1 MAHRYRRPVLGILW
15 ILYVLLGWLTI
26 HFHNIEIVEP
36 EDGFYYTQTA
46 ANIASGVG
54 HLTVFNFAYLPPLFS
69 AFLASLMMV
78 GLTTT
83 LSLKYATLLCLST
96 SPFLIEWICRQM
108 YGPVAG
114 LAGAA
119 LFIAFP
125 YSVVPP
131 NYLWSESLFIPLY
144 LLLLAALLAA
154 LRTPTL
160 ARFGIAGACCGLAT
174 LCREITFYM
183 PLVVLACLLL
193 SIEKKRRAIHL
204 FAAFTALHLLVIAPW
219 TIRNFLIFERVI
231 PISTNSWINLY
242 IGNNPHH
249 ENVSSWTWVMP
260 EGTSWN
266 RGPQADWRNEL
277 EVMARSR
284 QEALRYIRA
293 HPLGFVERST
303 RRAVLFIVPHVD
315 LIGKV
320 GTTRLLATAVAVNV
334 TLYTLFLIGYA
345 VGLVVAW
352 RAGGLLRG
360 GGFLLLS
367 LFLTAY
373 LIAVAGMTASTERY
387 RLPMTIVFLIVST
400 QWCAMLSAKT
410 PSSTAS
416 LEA

>member
-36 EDGFYYTQTA
+36 EDGFYYKQTA

-183 PLVVLACLLL
+183 PLVASGLPSVVHREEKEGYSL
-193 SIEKKRRAIHL
+193 SPAL
-204 FAAFTALHLLVIAPW
+204 TALHSLGAFAPW
-219 TIRNFLIFERVI
+219 TIRNFLDFRAAH
-231 PISTNSWINLY
+231 PHSTNS
-242 IGNNPHH
+242 
-249 ENVSSWTWVMP
+249 
-260 EGTSWN
+260 
-266 RGPQADWRNEL
+266 
-277 EVMARSR
+277 
-284 QEALRYIRA
+284 
-293 HPLGFVERST
+293 
-303 RRAVLFIVPHVD
+303 
-315 LIGKV
+315 
-320 GTTRLLATAVAVNV
+320 
-334 TLYTLFLIGYA
+334 
-345 VGLVVAW
+345 
-352 RAGGLLRG
+352 
-360 GGFLLLS
+360 
-367 LFLTAY
+367 
-373 LIAVAGMTASTERY
+373 
-387 RLPMTIVFLIVST
+387 
-400 QWCAMLSAKT
+400 
-410 PSSTAS
+410 
-416 LEA
+416 